1 MNFSKILNSKII
13 FFLAISFVIYLS
25 FSLSQKLTIKKESS
39 ERVAGIRGEIQ
50 ELAEK
55 EAKLLKLQD
64 YYNSEDFLQK
74 EARRI
79 LGYQKPGEEVYVL
92 IPQKG
97 TIEQIEEK
105 KEFVIL
111 EKEEVSSKNLSN
123 PQKWWKYFFEED
135 D

>member
-13 FFLAISFVIYLS
+13 FFLVICFIIYLS
-25 FSLSQKLTIKKESS
+25 FSLSEKLTVKKKSS
-39 ERVAGIRGEIQ
+39 ERVAGIRSEIQ
-50 ELAEK
+50 ELAER

-111 EKEEVSSKNLSN
+111 HKEEVSSKNLSN

>member
-25 FSLSQKLTIKKESS
+25 FSLSEKLIVKKESS
-39 ERVAGIRGEIQ
+39 ERVAGIRSEIQ